1 LDLLWPTYNQIQRFK
16 DYLNISAA
24 CAEALE
30 MAVRKKES
38 KTKNGDEMDK
48 LLERL
53 RVEMEQ
59 TQKADKE
66 NGFSHGQKRAYKFRY
81 ADFKAIER
89 IAEMVKR
96 YGKGANIQEIVDS
109 VMKDLK
115 CDFMQLFWADD
126 SEPGFIDRQA
136 YLEGY
141 IEGVM
146 DLWAEASRKLKG
158 KS

>member
-1 LDLLWPTYNQIQRFK
+1 
-16 DYLNISAA
+16 
-24 CAEALE
+24 
-30 MAVRKKES
+30 
-38 KTKNGDEMDK
+38 
-48 LLERL
+48 
-53 RVEMEQ
+53 
-59 TQKADKE
+59 
-66 NGFSHGQKRAYKFRY
+66 
-81 ADFKAIER
+81 
-89 IAEMVKR
+89 MVKR